1 MKAVKN
7 VFTNLFFKVFITTLL
22 LVAVILLMGCKP
34 RMIKAEPIA
43 SNCADMCYTSCL
55 DDKGG
60 TGVYWAASPEDAA
73 AWDSLFSEVITPLVV
88 KLKTCELH
96 RKACEQC
103 LMNLK
108 TEKVIQ

>member
-1 MKAVKN
+1 MIKN
-7 VFTNLFFKVFITTLL
+7 IFTSLFFKVFVTTVLIVL
-22 LVAVILLMGCKP
+22 ILVLSGCKP
-34 RMIKAEPIA
+34 RVIKAEPVA

-55 DDKGG
+55 DEEGG
-60 TGVYWAASPEDAA
+60 TGVYWAANPEDAA
-73 AWDSLFSEVITPLVV
+73 AWDSLFTDVITPLVL

-103 LMNLK
+103 LTNLK

>member
-1 MKAVKN
+1 MTKKI
-7 VFTNLFFKVFITTLL
+7 FTNLFLKVVITTIAIVVL
-22 LVAVILLMGCKP
+22 LVLIGCKP
-34 RMIKAEPIA
+34 RMIKAEPVA

-60 TGVYWAASPEDAA
+60 TGVYWAADPEDAA
-73 AWDSLFSEVITPLVV
+73 AWDSLFTEVVTPLVI

-103 LMNLK
+103 LTNLK